1 MLSEEVWIQNQIFM
15 GQFSL
20 NRGIFYEIY
29 DFEFN
34 PLCKVLAQE
43 EKKQEEPADSEKEKK
58 KKKKNKR
65 KISLKKEVEE
75 T

>member
-43 EKKQEEPADSEKEKK
+43 EKKQEE
-58 KKKKNKR
+58 
-65 KISLKKEVEE
+65 
-75 T
+75 